1 MITSGTFVDSIR
13 AMQSAIYRNNVDHGF
28 WDETSPDELAENPEY
43 FGNKLMLVVSELVE
57 AHDDLRS
64 GDPERLGYFLN
75 EQGKPEGFS
84 TEIADAIIRLLDL
97 STHLGLD
104 IGSVIMAKHEYN
116 KTRPYKHGKAF

>member
-1 MITSGTFVDSIR
+1 MTNGVTFVNSIR
-13 AMQSAIYRNNVDHGF
+13 DMQLDIYRNNVDHGF
-28 WDETSPDELAENPEY
+28 WDETSPEELQENPEY

-64 GDPERLGYFLN
+64 GDPERLGFFLN
-75 EQGKPEGFS
+75 AQGKPEGFS

-97 STHLGLD
+97 SAHLGLD
-104 IGSVIMAKHEYN
+104 IGSVILAKHKYN